1 MTESRSISVCA
12 SAMVFVYS
20 SLLQSLALVYAVRKL
35 AGSLVCPG
43 EEICNRPRGGSGLGP
58 GAVFSGA
65 RPAGSTEV
73 GGGMSGKGRLVVV
86 RGDGEGRAEYR

>member
-1 MTESRSISVCA
+1 
-12 SAMVFVYS
+12 MVFVYS
-20 SLLQSLALVYAVRKL
+20 GLLQPFALVCAVRKL
-35 AGSLVCPG
+35 AGLLVRPG

-58 GAVFSGA
+58 GAGFSGA